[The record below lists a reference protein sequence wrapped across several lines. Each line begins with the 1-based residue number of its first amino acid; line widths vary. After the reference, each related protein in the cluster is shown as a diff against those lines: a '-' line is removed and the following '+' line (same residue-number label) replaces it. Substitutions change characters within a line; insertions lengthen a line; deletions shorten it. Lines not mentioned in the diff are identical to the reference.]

1 MCGFVGYLTLD
12 RSAAAKGAV
21 ANLTEKS
28 KQIALKTIERRGP
41 DAEGVWQD
49 QHLWLGHRRLSIVD
63 TSARGTQPMQ
73 HGAHIIAFNGMIYN
87 YREIREILT
96 QKGYRFQTDTDT
108 EVIIA
113 GWAEWNEAL
122 LPRLQGMFSFAI
134 WDQPKKSLFL
144 VRDRFGK
151 KPLYYRF
158 WRGDVAFGSR
168 FDAIEA
174 LTETATLGDDAL
186 GWLLTLKYIP
196 EPFSAGNDIQ
206 KVPAGHLVKINASGQ
221 DIRQWHSFQPDSDT
235 VNANYG
241 TQKQKLRNALDQAVS
256 DRLISDV
263 PIACFLS
270 GGIDSA
276 IIASIARKHGSI
288 DTFTAGFDDS
298 FLDESQMA
306 RETAKFLGTNH
317 HEIRLKKNDQLNV
330 IDQLFSTALDEPFGD
345 SSALPSLFV
354 SRAIKNQATVA
365 LSGDGAD
372 ELFGGY
378 QKYQGE
384 LAIHNW
390 RRLPRAIR
398 LCIKAI
404 INRLPNARY
413 NNLTNKFRQLGRFVN
428 GAELGVTE
436 RHAVWM
442 EVASSAPDIQQII
455 ENSKHEDVIKI
466 LNEISIPAGMDP
478 LSATLLR
485 DIKTVLVSDMLVK
498 IDRTSMDNGLEIRS
512 PFLDHRVVDMS
523 LAIEGRQK
531 IAWGQGKKIL
541 REAFKN
547 DLPQQIFT
555 APKRGF
561 EMPLNKWLSGPLQ
574 DQVKAALAPEFLSY
588 NKLNPKLGLA
598 LQKGIEQGQL
608 PHAELGWSLMSI
620 YHWQKQRGFA

>member
-12 RSAAAKGAV
+12 KSAAAKGTV
-21 ANLTEKS
+21 ANLMEKS
-28 KQIALKTIERRGP
+28 KQDALKTIERRGP
-41 DAEGVWQD
+41 DAEGEWQD
-49 QHLWLGHRRLSIVD
+49 HHLWLGHRRLSIVD
-63 TSARGTQPMQ
+63 TSTRGLQPMR
-73 HGAHIIAFNGMIYN
+73 HGSHIIAFNGMIYN
-87 YREIREILT
+87 YHYIREILI
-96 QKGYRFQTDTDT
+96 QKGYKFQTDTDT

-134 WDQPKKSLFL
+134 WDQPNKSLFL

-151 KPLYYRF
+151 KPLYYRN
-158 WRGDVAFGSR
+158 WRNDLAFGSR
-168 FDAIEA
+168 FDALEA
-174 LTETATLGDDAL
+174 LTENVTLGEDAL
-186 GWLLTLKYIP
+186 AWLLTLKYIP
-196 EPFSAGNDIQ
+196 EPFSAADDIK
-206 KVPAGHLVKINASGQ
+206 KVPPGHFVRVNTNGQKI
-221 DIRQWHSFQPDSDT
+221 IQWHEFQPDSDT
-235 VNANYG
+235 TNAPYSE
-241 TQKQKLRNALDQAVS
+241 QKQKLRDNLDQAVS
-256 DRLISDV
+256 DRLVSDV

-276 IIASIARKHGSI
+276 IIASIARNHGPI
-288 DTFTAGFDDS
+288 DTFTAGFDDN
-298 FLDESQMA
+298 FLDESKMA
-306 RETAKFLGTNH
+306 RETAKHLGTNH
-317 HEIRLKKNDQLNV
+317 HEIRLKNNDQLSV
-330 IDQLFSTALDEPFGD
+330 IEQLFSTALDEPFGD

-354 SRAIKNQATVA
+354 SKAIKNQATVA

-378 QKYQGE
+378 RKYQGE
-384 LAIHNW
+384 LAVHTW

-398 LCIKAI
+398 LGIKII
-404 INRLPNARY
+404 INNLPKARAKK
-413 NNLTNKFRQLGRFVN
+413 LTDKFRQLDRFIN

-442 EVASSAPDIQQII
+442 EVASSAPDIQKFIQK
-455 ENSKHEDVIKI
+455 SKHEDLIKI
-466 LNEISIPAGMDP
+466 LNEIFIPSGMDS

-512 PFLDHRVVDMS
+512 PFLDHRVVNMS

-547 DLPQQIFT
+547 DLPQKVFAT
-555 APKRGF
+555 PKRGF
-561 EMPLNKWLSGPLQ
+561 EIPLNNWLLGPLQ
-574 DQVKAALAPEFLSY
+574 DQLKAALAPEFLSY
-588 NKLNPKLGLA
+588 NKLDPKLGLE

-620 YHWQKQRGFA
+620 YHWQKQRGFS

>member
-21 ANLTEKS
+21 ANLPEKS
-28 KQIALKTIERRGP
+28 KQDAMKTIERRGP
-41 DAEGVWQD
+41 DAEGEWQD
-49 QHLWLGHRRLSIVD
+49 QHLWIGHRRLSIID
-63 TSARGTQPMQ
+63 TSTRGTQPMQ
-73 HGAHIIAFNGMIYN
+73 RDAHIIAFNGMIYN

-96 QKGYRFQTDTDT
+96 QKGYKFKTDTDT
-108 EVIIA
+108 EIIIA

-134 WDQPKKSLFL
+134 WDQLNKVLFL

-151 KPLYYRF
+151 KPLYYRN
-158 WRGDVAFGSR
+158 WQNDVAFGSR
-168 FDAIEA
+168 FDAIES
-174 LTETATLGDDAL
+174 LTEAAALGDDAL

-196 EPFSAGNDIQ
+196 EPFSAADDIQ
-206 KVPAGHLVKINASGQ
+206 KVPAGHLVKINAKGQ
-221 DIRQWHSFQPDSDT
+221 KICQWHSLEPDSGTINAPYATQRKQLRDT
-235 VNANYG
+235 
-241 TQKQKLRNALDQAVS
+241 LDKAVY

-276 IIASIARKHGSI
+276 IIASIARKYGPI

-298 FLDESQMA
+298 FFDESQMA
-306 RETAKFLGTNH
+306 RQTAKFLGTSH
-317 HEIRLKKNDQLNV
+317 HEIRLKNNDQLNV
-330 IDQLFSTALDEPFGD
+330 IDQLFSQALDEPFGD
-345 SSALPSLFV
+345 SSALPSFFV
-354 SRAIKNQATVA
+354 SKAIKNQATVA

-378 QKYQGE
+378 RKYQGE
-384 LAIHNW
+384 LAVYNW
-390 RRLPRAIR
+390 LRLPVTIR

-404 INRLPNARY
+404 INHLPDARD
-413 NNLTNKFRQLGRFVN
+413 NKLTDIFRQLKRFIN
-428 GAELGVTE
+428 GAELCVTE

-442 EVASSAPDIQQII
+442 EVASSAPDIQKII
-455 ENSKHEDVIKI
+455 QNSKHDDLIKL
-466 LNEISIPAGMDP
+466 LNNISIPTSMDP

-512 PFLDHRVVDMS
+512 PFLDHRVVDIS
-523 LAIEGRQK
+523 LAIEGSQK

-547 DLPQQIFT
+547 DLPKQIFT
-555 APKRGF
+555 APKKGF

-574 DQVKAALAPEFLSY
+574 GKLKAAIAPDFLSY
-588 NKLNPKLGLA
+588 NKLNPELGLA
-598 LQKGIEQGQL
+598 LQKGIEQGKL
-608 PHAELGWSLMSI
+608 SHAELGWSLISI

>member
-12 RSAAAKGAV
+12 KFAAAKGTV
-21 ANLTEKS
+21 ANLMEKS
-28 KQIALKTIERRGP
+28 KQDALKTIKRRGP
-41 DAEGVWQD
+41 DAEGEWQD

-63 TSARGTQPMQ
+63 TSTRGTQPMQ
-73 HGAHIIAFNGMIYN
+73 CGAHIIAFNGMVYN

-96 QKGYRFQTDTDT
+96 QKGYNFQTNTDT

-134 WDQPKKSLFL
+134 WDQLNKALFL

-151 KPLYYRF
+151 KPLYYRN
-158 WRGDVAFGSR
+158 WRNDVAFGSR

-174 LTETATLGDDAL
+174 LTETAVLGDDAV

-196 EPFSAGNDIQ
+196 EPFSAGDETR

-221 DIRQWHSFQPDSDT
+221 EIRQWHSFQPDSDIGKASYS
-235 VNANYG
+235 V
-241 TQKQKLRNALDQAVS
+241 QKQKLRDSLDQAVS
-256 DRLISDV
+256 DRLVSDV

-276 IIASIARKHGSI
+276 IIASIARKHGPI

-317 HEIRLKKNDQLNV
+317 HEIRLKNNDQLGV

-354 SRAIKNQATVA
+354 SKAIKNQASVA

-372 ELFGGY
+372 EMFGGY
-378 QKYQGE
+378 RKYQGE
-384 LAIHNW
+384 LAVLNW
-390 RRLPRAIR
+390 RRLPRFVR
-398 LCIKAI
+398 LYIKAI
-404 INRLPNARY
+404 INHLPNARS

-436 RHAVWM
+436 RHASWM

-455 ENSKHEDVIKI
+455 HNSKHEDVIKI
-466 LNEISIPAGMDP
+466 LNEISIPAGIDP

-512 PFLDHRVVDMS
+512 PFLDHRVVDVS
-523 LAIEGRQK
+523 LAIEGSQK

-561 EMPLNKWLSGPLQ
+561 EMPLNKWLLGPLQ
-574 DQVKAALAPEFLSY
+574 DQIKAALAPEFLSY
-588 NKLNPKLGLA
+588 NKLNPKLGLV
-598 LQKGIEQGQL
+598 LQKGIEKGQL

>member
-1 MCGFVGYLTLD
+1 MCGFAGYLTLD
-12 RSAAAKGAV
+12 KSAAAKGAV
-21 ANLTEKS
+21 ANLPEEP
-28 KQIALKTIERRGP
+28 KQAALKTIERRGP
-41 DAEGVWQD
+41 DAEGEWQD

-63 TSARGTQPMQ
+63 TSTRGTQPMQ
-73 HGAHIIAFNGMIYN
+73 FGEHIIAFNGMVYN
-87 YREIREILT
+87 YREIRETLT
-96 QKGYRFQTDTDT
+96 QKGYNFRTDTDT

-134 WDQPKKSLFL
+134 WDQSNKTLFL

-151 KPLYYRF
+151 KPLYYRN
-158 WRGDVAFGSR
+158 WRNDVAFGSR

-174 LTETATLGDDAL
+174 LTETAALGDDAV

-196 EPFSAGNDIQ
+196 EPYSAGDDIL
-206 KVPAGHLVKINASGQ
+206 KVPAGHLVKINANGQ
-221 DIRQWHSFQPDSDT
+221 EIHQWHSFQPDSDT
-235 VNANYG
+235 VNAPYSV
-241 TQKQKLRNALDQAVS
+241 QKQKLRDSLDHAVS

-276 IIASIARKHGSI
+276 IIASIASKHGSI
-288 DTFTAGFDDS
+288 DTFTASFDDS
-298 FLDESQMA
+298 FLDESELA
-306 RETAKFLGTNH
+306 RKTARFLGTNH
-317 HEIRLKKNDQLNV
+317 HEIRLKNNDQLTV
-330 IDQLFSTALDEPFGD
+330 IDQLFSSALDEPFGD

-354 SRAIKNQATVA
+354 SKAIKNQATVA

-378 QKYQGE
+378 LKYQGE
-384 LAIHNW
+384 LAVHNW
-390 RRLPRAIR
+390 RRLPRTIR
-398 LCIKAI
+398 ICIKAI
-404 INRLPNARY
+404 IDRLPNARSS
-413 NNLTNKFRQLGRFVN
+413 NLTNKFRQLARFSN

-455 ENSKHEDVIKI
+455 HNSKHQDVIKI

-512 PFLDHRVVDMS
+512 PFLDYRVVDMS
-523 LAIEGRQK
+523 LAIEGSQK

-541 REAFKN
+541 RETFKQ
-547 DLPQQIFT
+547 DLPKQIFT

-561 EMPLNKWLSGPLQ
+561 EIPLNKWLSGPLQ
-574 DQVKAALAPEFLSY
+574 DQVKVALSPEFLSY
-588 NKLNPKLGLA
+588 NKLNPKLGFV

-608 PHAELGWSLMSI
+608 PHAELGWTLMSI